1 MILLPSKVKYLR
13 EVMLQYKKASLL
25 PEIGWNFDTARSS
38 GQLNN
43 QNNNQSN
50 NHSNHQNHN
59 DQNGRENDPRSGES
73 FFLPRSASATGSSL
87 TGKLKSDT
95 RTVPLLLCHLFKHS
109 ASSPHQS
116 PQDRAD
122 FSDPRVITIFSP
134 DLQRSLVLRCP
145 DEVSAYTTAS
155 AISNEIHEAT
165 LNALAEAN
173 MNLAPVLNSSTVKYM
188 GWLSEKNESSYCPV
202 FLCLTNKE
210 LLFFDKVPYTVSG
223 WASPFS
229 RYPLEH
235 CRLVKGP
242 LDEASV
248 AKTNGSTYKE
258 QSKLNSFALR
268 IGTAAGVTI
277 VQLSSNSYQS
287 LLIWAKNIFESSC
300 NAAIALQEVSFSE
313 FLDHFNDLNWY
324 YSLSDLM

>member
-1 MILLPSKVKYLR
+1 
-13 EVMLQYKKASLL
+13 MLQYKKASLL

-38 GQLNN
+38 SNLS
-43 QNNNQSN
+43 NQSN
-50 NHSNHQNHN
+50 HKNDHNKSNHQNHI
-59 DQNGRENDPRSGES
+59 DQNGKDQRPGES

-95 RTVPLLLCHLFKHS
+95 RAVPLLLCHLFRHS
-109 ASSPHQS
+109 TPSSPQS
-116 PQDRAD
+116 QAPND
-122 FSDPRVITIFSP
+122 FNDPRIITLSSP

-145 DEVSAYTTAS
+145 DEVSAFTTAH

-173 MNLAPVLNSSTVKYM
+173 MNLAPVLHSSTIKYL
-188 GWLSEKNESSYCPV
+188 GWLSEKNESTYCPV

-210 LLFFDKVPYTVSG
+210 LLFFNKVPYTVQG
-223 WASPFS
+223 WSSPFS

-242 LDEASV
+242 LDEAST
-248 AKTNGSTYKE
+248 AKTNGNYKD
-258 QSKLNSFALR
+258 QHKLNSFALR
-268 IGTAAGVTI
+268 IGTPAGVTV

-287 LLIWAKNIFESSC
+287 LVIWAKNIFESSC
-300 NAAIALQEVSFSE
+300 NAAIALQEVSFGKCR
-313 FLDHFNDLNWY
+313 FGRFGDLI
-324 YSLSDLM
+324 

>member
-1 MILLPSKVKYLR
+1 
-13 EVMLQYKKASLL
+13 MLQYKKASLL

-38 GQLNN
+38 GHL
-43 QNNNQSN
+43 N
-50 NHSNHQNHN
+50 NHSNYQNHN
-59 DQNGRENDPRSGES
+59 DQNGREKDPRSGES

-95 RTVPLLLCHLFKHS
+95 RAVPLLLCHLFKYS

-116 PQDRAD
+116 PQERAD

-145 DEVSAYTTAS
+145 DEVSTYTTAS

-173 MNLAPVLNSSTVKYM
+173 MNLAPVLNSSTIKYM

-223 WASPFS
+223 WSHPFS

-242 LDEASV
+242 LDEASI
-248 AKTNGSTYKE
+248 AKANGNYKN
-258 QSKLNSFALR
+258 QNRLNSFALR
-268 IGTAAGVTI
+268 IGTAAGVTV

-313 FLDHFNDLNWY
+313 FAF
-324 YSLSDLM
+324 SLTW